1 MSTTQAEM
9 QSEALSRA
17 INNESLANF
26 PAIFEGFAEKG
37 IPESDIKPRV
47 NVFTYN
53 AWKAK
58 GRQVRKGEHGVKV
71 VTWIDC
77 KSKEI
82 DPDTGE
88 RKGYKRQKQT
98 TVFHVSQT
106 DSIQ

>member
-1 MSTTQAEM
+1 MTATAEQ

-17 INNESLANF
+17 TNNLSMLNY
-26 PAIFEGFAEKG
+26 PAIYEGFEEKG
-37 IPESDIKPRV
+37 ISDIQPRV

-77 KSKEI
+77 RSKDI

-88 RKGYKRQKQT
+88 PKQYKRAKSA
-98 TVFHVSQT
+98 TVFHISQT
-106 DSIQ
+106 DPIQ